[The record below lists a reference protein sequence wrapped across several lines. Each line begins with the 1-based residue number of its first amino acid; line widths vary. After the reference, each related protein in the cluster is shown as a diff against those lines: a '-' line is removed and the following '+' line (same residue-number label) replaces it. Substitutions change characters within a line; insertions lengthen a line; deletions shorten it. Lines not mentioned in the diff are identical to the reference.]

1 MKGLG
6 FLKWDLYARANDPT
20 FNRYCHKFVGFGF
33 EVFVEAAIILRKND
47 GKPQDVDSTIEDLA
61 IITGIPQENVRTAIL
76 SAINDYKL
84 FKQTEDGRFY
94 SSRVYRDVQASLE
107 KSKQNSENATIG
119 WEKRRNQQQEI
130 SENNANALQS
140 QSNSNATV
148 CQIRDKRKEI
158 RDKREEIRDTSNN
171 NVVSNTD
178 VLSTTSG
185 EAKKSLP
192 ADGEKSGVPEPV
204 FLEFPTLKGGTYAV
218 TESQIAEWEQTFP
231 AVDVKQEVRAAKTW
245 LLANPKQMKS
255 NIPRYLVNWLTRNQ
269 DRARPTGNSADN
281 TIKGTDISMTFR
293 PNSLN
298 AENFESEQS
307 FDALFEQR
315 KRGVK

>member
-107 KSKQNSENATIG
+107 KSKQNSENATSG

-130 SENNANALQS
+130 SENNANALQT
-140 QSNSNATV
+140 QSNPNATV
-148 CQIRDKRKEI
+148 CQIRGKRKEI
-158 RDKREEIRDTSNN
+158 RDKSNN
-171 NVVSNTD
+171 ITLSNTN
-178 VLSTTSG
+178 VLSNVCG
-185 EAKKSLP
+185 EPKNQSATEAVKS
-192 ADGEKSGVPEPV
+192 PV
-204 FLEFPTLKGGTYAV
+204 FLVFETLKGGGTYAV
-218 TESQIAEWEQTFP
+218 TEKQIAKWQETYP
-231 AVDVKQEVRAAKTW
+231 AIDVKQEVRAAQSW
-245 LLANPKQMKS
+245 LDANPQNKKS
-255 NIPRYLVNWLTRNQ
+255 NIPRYLNNWLARSQ
-269 DRARPTGNSADN
+269 DRARPSGNSADN

-315 KRGVK
+315 KRGAK

>member
-33 EVFVEAAIILRKND
+33 EVFVEAAIILRRND
-47 GKPQDVDSTIEDLA
+47 GKPQDIDSTIEDLA
-61 IITGIPQENVRTAIL
+61 IITGISQENVRTAIL

-107 KSKQNSENATIG
+107 LSRIRSEARKGKQE
-119 WEKRRNQQQEI
+119 
-130 SENNANALQS
+130 
-140 QSNSNATV
+140 QSNNEQMMNKCSTNENQMNDK
-148 CQIRDKRKEI
+148 CEQDKRKEK
-158 RDKREEIRDTSNN
+158 RDKSTSNN
-171 NVVSNTD
+171 ITLSNSNELSNVC
-178 VLSTTSG
+178 G
-185 EAKKSLP
+185 EPKNQSATEAVES
-192 ADGEKSGVPEPV
+192 PV
-204 FLEFPTLKGGTYAV
+204 FLVFETLKGGGTYAV
-218 TESQIAEWEQTFP
+218 TEKQIAKWQETYP
-231 AVDVKQEVRAAKTW
+231 AIDVKQEVKAARAW
-245 LLANPKQMKS
+245 LEANPQNKKS
-255 NIPRYLVNWLTRNQ
+255 NIPRYLNNWLSRSQ

-281 TIKGTDISMTFR
+281 IIKGTDISMTFR